1 MEQLQVSARFPRVD
15 PARVAEFKAVASEL
29 VAQSRNEPGTLS
41 FTLFMNSDE
50 TVGVFREVYTDSNA
64 ILTHLAAGGAT
75 VGKLAEL
82 GGGIEIEC
90 FGAPSAELLAATAAL
105 APTVF
110 THVVGK

>member
-15 PARVAEFKAVASEL
+15 PTRLSEFKAVASEV

-41 FTLFMNSDE
+41 FTLFMNADE

-64 ILTHLAAGGAT
+64 VLTHLAAAGASI
-75 VGKLAEL
+75 GKLAEL

-90 FGAPSAELLAATAAL
+90 FGAPSAELMTATAAMSP
-105 APTVF
+105 AVF
-110 THVVGK
+110 RHVVGK